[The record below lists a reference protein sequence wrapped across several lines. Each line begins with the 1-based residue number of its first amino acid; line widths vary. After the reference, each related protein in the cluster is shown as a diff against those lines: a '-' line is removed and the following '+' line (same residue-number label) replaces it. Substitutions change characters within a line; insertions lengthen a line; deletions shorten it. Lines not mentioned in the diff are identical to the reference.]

1 MSNAGIYKITNKK
14 NGKFYIGSSKHIDR
28 RWWEHT
34 NDLNK
39 NQHINPKLQYA
50 WNHYGSDAFE
60 FTILENI
67 DADELIEREQFYLD
81 TFLPYKRNIGYNI
94 GNTAYGGDNFT
105 HNPNK
110 EEIRKKLSKINS
122 GDKNP
127 MYGKKHSVESV
138 NKQKEKSVG
147 RYSLKW
153 FKNRYGEE
161 NALIMYNQRN
171 EFLKNREINHVYD
184 NGLKGIKKGPMTQEM
199 CNKIRDI
206 KKQFKLNKPQ
216 FILDLKSGQFTN
228 KQMSEK
234 YNVSE
239 VTVKYYKRKLI

>member
-1 MSNAGIYKITNKK
+1 MSNIGIYKITNKK

-39 NQHINPKLQYA
+39 NKHVNPKLQHA
-50 WNHYGSDAFE
+50 WNYYGSDAFE
-60 FTILENI
+60 FTILENV
-67 DADELIEREQFYLD
+67 DKDKLIEREQFYLE

-94 GNTAYGGDNFT
+94 GNKAYGGDNFT

-110 EEIRKKLSKINS
+110 EKILEKITKLN
-122 GDKNP
+122 NNNR
-127 MYGKKHSVESV
+127 MHGKKHRIESI
-138 NKQKEKSVG
+138 NKQKERAVG
-147 RYSLKW
+147 RYSLEW

-161 NALIMYNQRN
+161 DALNMYIQRN
-171 EFLKNREINHVYD
+171 EFLKNRDINHVYD
-184 NGLKGIKKGPMTQEM
+184 NGLKGTKKGPMSQEM
-199 CNKIRDI
+199 RDKIKDT

-228 KQMSEK
+228 KQLSEK

-239 VTVKYYKRKLI
+239 VTVKYYKRKII